1 MPSPDLTKLSPD
13 ELNEA
18 WPALSDEDRVQGF
31 ELLTDE
37 EAEDFLSHL
46 RAGDAVDL
54 LRALPEP
61 EQRRL
66 LRSTPPDDIADMVGE
81 TEEEE
86 RPAFLALL
94 TNTAREEASELLE
107 YEEDEAGHI
116 MTPRYARLRAD
127 MTVNDAIEYLRRQKS
142 DNAEIIYYAY
152 VVDAEEHLLGVVSFR
167 ELVISSPQRRIRDL
181 MTTDIVKIPDEMDQ
195 EEVSRIFAREDL
207 YCLPVVD
214 AAGCMKGIVTADDIV
229 DVVEEEATEDMHKL
243 GGTEA
248 LAEPYLQTTLFEMLR
263 KRGVWLIILL
273 LLGFLTV
280 EAMSRYSA
288 RLQDLVVLSIFV
300 PLIISC
306 GGNTGS
312 QASTL
317 VVRAMALGEV
327 RLRDWWRVIRRE
339 FLIGAAL
346 GLTLG
351 ITGLLAAIAWNAIW
365 TAFHVPRMGESPVRA
380 AIAIACSIWCVVLWG
395 TLAGSTLP
403 FLLRRLHAD
412 PASASAPLVATLVDS
427 SGLVIYFTVASSIL
441 HALNG

>member
-1 MPSPDLTKLSPD
+1 MANTEVTKLAPE
-13 ELNEA
+13 ELSEA

-31 ELLTDE
+31 GLLTDE

-46 RAGDAVDL
+46 RAGDAVEL
-54 LRALPEP
+54 VRALPEA

-66 LRSTPPDDIADMVGE
+66 LRTTPPDDVADMLSE
-81 TEEEE
+81 TPEED
-86 RPAFLALL
+86 RPALLALL
-94 TNTAREEASELLE
+94 PATARAEARELLE
-107 YEEDEAGHI
+107 YDEDEAGHI
-116 MTPRYARLRAD
+116 MTPRYARLQAD
-127 MTVNDAIEYLRRQKS
+127 MTANDAIEYLRRQRS
-142 DNAEIIYYAY
+142 EHAEIIYYAY
-152 VVDAEEHLLGVVSFR
+152 VVDTEDHLLGVVSFR
-167 ELVISSPQRRIRDL
+167 ELVMSSPQRRIRDL

-195 EEVSRIFAREDL
+195 EEASRIFAHEDL

-214 AAGCMKGIVTADDIV
+214 AEGRMKGIVTADDIV

-243 GGTEA
+243 GGSEA
-248 LAEPYLQTTLFEMLR
+248 LEEPYLQATLFEMLR

-280 EAMSRYSA
+280 EAMSRFSA

-327 RLRDWWRVIRRE
+327 RLRDWWRVMRRE
-339 FLIGAAL
+339 FLIGSAL

-351 ITGLLAAIAWNAIW
+351 VTGLIAAIAWNAIW
-365 TAFHVPRMGESPVRA
+365 SSLNMPRMGENPIRA

-403 FLLRRLHAD
+403 FILRRLHAD